1 MTDQGDNQAGTNIYL
16 GRGGMGDV
24 NFAAPVAFLPA
35 DRQTIELPLPL
46 EPGADYAIVACRVS
60 PAGVEERSRQ
70 AGLRVRVSSDGQS
83 VAVVL
88 PVPSDLV
95 AERLADGRLR
105 LSCSIVS
112 AVGLAVP
119 ESVDVFTADADAPFD
134 TATPVASV
142 DVGRGDGE
150 VHVTFDCPALP
161 CRLSARCIAGQ
172 QAGDLAGA
180 IRVAEGP
187 ALSPPAALPQE
198 VS

>member
-16 GRGGMGDV
+16 GRGGMAEVD
-24 NFAAPVAFLPA
+24 FAAPMAFLPA
-35 DRQTIELPLPL
+35 DVPTIELPLTL
-46 EPGADYAIVACRVS
+46 EPGADYTIVACGVS

-70 AGLRVRVSSDGQS
+70 GVLRVRVSSDAQT

-112 AVGLAVP
+112 AVGLGAP
-119 ESVDVFTADADAPFD
+119 ESVDVFTAGADAPFD
-134 TATPVASV
+134 TATPIASADV
-142 DVGRGDGE
+142 DRRDGE

-161 CRLSARCIAGQ
+161 CRLSARCVAGP
-172 QAGDLAGA
+172 QAGELARA
-180 IRVAEGP
+180 IRVADEP
-187 ALSPPAALPQE
+187 TLSAPAALPQE